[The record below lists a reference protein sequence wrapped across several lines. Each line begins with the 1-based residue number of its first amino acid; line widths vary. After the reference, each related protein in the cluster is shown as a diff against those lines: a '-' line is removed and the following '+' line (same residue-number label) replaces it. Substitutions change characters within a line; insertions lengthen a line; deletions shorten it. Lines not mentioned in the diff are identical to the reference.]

1 MLRRLSVWT
10 QVEQRRVLPRL
21 VSNLRILEHWA
32 DLSLCETFGLWLRKG
47 APVRE
52 DQMERLVAHLPL
64 FLVCDKPLRSRA
76 SIEGIIG
83 EFGDLDFRRL
93 VGFWGGVE
101 RAKGFVVNISVVGWL

>member
-1 MLRRLSVWT
+1 MLGRLSVRT

-32 DLSLCETFGLWLRKG
+32 DLSLCETFSLRLREG

-52 DQMERLVAHLPL
+52 NQMKRLVAHLPL

-76 SIEGIIG
+76 GAEGIIG
-83 EFGDLDFRRL
+83 EFGDLDF
-93 VGFWGGVE
+93 
-101 RAKGFVVNISVVGWL
+101 